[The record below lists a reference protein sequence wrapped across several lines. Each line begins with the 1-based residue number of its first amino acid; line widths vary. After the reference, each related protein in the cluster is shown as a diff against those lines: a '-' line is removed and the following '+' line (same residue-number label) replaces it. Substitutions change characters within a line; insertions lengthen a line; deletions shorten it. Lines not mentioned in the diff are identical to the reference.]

1 MPALDLRTGR
11 QACLLYALLAV
22 SAPIGLMVVPA
33 QLYDAADAALTASRI
48 ADRSWLLRL
57 GIASELFHQAVQAY
71 LMLVLYDFFKPVS
84 ASLARQAAV
93 LGLVSIPI
101 TFLNVLNEVAALTL
115 VSGADF
121 LAPFSK
127 PQLDAAV
134 LFFMRLHADGLQ
146 VAAVFW
152 GLWLFPLALL
162 LWRLGGVRKLVAGLV
177 ATAGVGYVVGA
188 TTALALPQ
196 FEPQLRG
203 WLQLMIMGEMAVIV
217 WFVGFSL
224 RRQSAP

>member
-1 MPALDLRTGR
+1 MTTLDLRTGR
-11 QACLLYALLAV
+11 QASLLYALLAV
-22 SAPIGLMVVPA
+22 SAPIGLMVVPV
-33 QLYDAADAALTASRI
+33 QLFDPADAALTASRI
-48 ADRSWLLRL
+48 ADRAWLLRL
-57 GIASELFHQAVQAY
+57 GLASELFHQAVQAY

-84 ASLARQAAV
+84 ASLSRQMAV

-101 TFLNVLNEVAALTL
+101 TFLNVLGEVAALTL

-121 LAPFSK
+121 LAAFSK
-127 PQLDAAV
+127 PQLDAAA
-134 LFFMRLHADGLQ
+134 LLCMRLHADGLQ

-162 LWRLGGVRKLVAGLV
+162 LWRLGGVRKVVAALV

-188 TTALALPQ
+188 TAALALPQ

-203 WLQLMIMGEMAVIV
+203 WVQLMVMGEMAVIA

>member
-1 MPALDLRTGR
+1 MTTLDLRTGR
-11 QACLLYALLAV
+11 QASLLYALLAI

-57 GIASELFHQAVQAY
+57 GVASELFHQAVQAY

-84 ASLARQAAV
+84 APLARQMTV

-121 LAPFSK
+121 LAAFSK
-127 PQLDAAV
+127 PQLDAAA
-134 LFFMRLHADGLQ
+134 LLCMRLHADGLQ

-152 GLWLFPLALL
+152 GLWLFPLAML
-162 LWRLGGVRKLVAGLV
+162 LWRLGRARKLVAALV

-188 TTALALPQ
+188 TAALALPQ

-203 WLQLMIMGEMAVIV
+203 WVQLMVMGEMAVIV
-217 WFVGFSL
+217 WFVAFSL
-224 RRQSAP
+224 RRQSGL